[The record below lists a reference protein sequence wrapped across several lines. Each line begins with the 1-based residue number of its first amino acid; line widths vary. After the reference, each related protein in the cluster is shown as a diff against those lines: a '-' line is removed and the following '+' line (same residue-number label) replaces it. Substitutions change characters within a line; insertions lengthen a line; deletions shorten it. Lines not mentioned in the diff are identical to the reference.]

1 MENRFMPKDTLYLLN
16 MGFSDNLYP
25 QTRFFCP
32 DCTLLEG
39 LLARNPEQAS
49 AIDVVYVDFAKP
61 RHALIAQVG
70 EQNQSLPLL
79 VLSAGSSSKHQ
90 SGIYNGRSY
99 IADLIGITAA
109 MAERHGFP
117 VKHP

>member
-1 MENRFMPKDTLYLLN
+1 MPKDTLYLLN
-16 MGFSDNLYP
+16 MGFSDDLYP
-25 QTRFFCP
+25 QARFFCP

-39 LLARNPEQAS
+39 LLANNPQQAS

-61 RHALIAQVG
+61 RHALIARVG

-79 VLSAGSSSKHQ
+79 ILSAGSSSEHQ
-90 SGIYNGRSY
+90 SGVYNGRSY
-99 IADLIGITAA
+99 ITDLKGITAA